1 MPSAPETVVD
11 LSRLNLQP
19 GAGKRIELP
28 VELAP
33 FELGGQTYVAD
44 PAAPQMRLEAS
55 RHSSGFA
62 FKLNFAIHI
71 EGPCMRCLE
80 HASLDLDVEARE
92 VDARDTEDAE
102 LRSPYIDDDELDI
115 GRWAHDA
122 VMLALP
128 TQILC
133 RPDCLGLCPGCG
145 EPLNDA
151 DPKDHEHEKPIDERW
166 SALKDLKLE

>member
-11 LSRLNLQP
+11 LSRLGLHS
-19 GAGKRIELP
+19 GEGKRIELP
-28 VELAP
+28 VALLP

-44 PAAPQMRLEAS
+44 PPAPQVRLEAS

-62 FKLNFAIHI
+62 FKINFAIRV
-71 EGPCMRCLE
+71 EGPCVRCLE
-80 HASLDLDVEARE
+80 PAGLDLEVEARE
-92 VDARDTEDAE
+92 VDQSSAEDSE
-102 LRSPYIDDDELDI
+102 LHSPYVRDDELDI

-128 TQILC
+128 TRILC
-133 RPDCLGLCPGCG
+133 RPDCLGLCADCG
-145 EPLNDA
+145 ESLNDA
-151 DPKDHEHEKPIDERW
+151 DPADHEHEKPIDPRW